1 MNKIKTIISII
12 IAILYFTILQE
23 LMLAVLV
30 VPADKI
36 ERIQDYPKL
45 EEQIK
50 KNFVI
55 VDPIM
60 IHRIINNITNNKIK

>member
-1 MNKIKTIISII
+1 MNKIKTVII
-12 IAILYFTILQE
+12 IIVAILYFTILQE

-30 VPADKI
+30 VPTDKI

-55 VDPIM
+55 IDPIM
-60 IHRIINNITNNKIK
+60 IHRIINNITK